1 MLQII
6 SGRRKELP
14 EWFSATR
21 TFGFAMALRVGAESK
36 AVAAIT
42 CTDADSN
49 GHYAFSSV
57 GQLLN
62 LPPEGAGLP
71 GAIAQSRRFD
81 PVGHGHVPIETNASD
96 NGIVLNGSTP
106 GAKYSVSP
114 DCVITSHLTL
124 IFPLS
129 APSSFQGILS
139 EGDQRMALDAYQ
151 GTYEVSSECF
161 VTLNYQSGSGA
172 SARQITIDRP

>member
-1 MLQII
+1 VLQII
-6 SGRRKELP
+6 SGRGKELP

-21 TFGFAMALRVGAESK
+21 TFGFAMALLVGAESK

-42 CTDADSN
+42 CTDADYN

-62 LPPEGAGLP
+62 LPPEGAALL

-81 PVGHGHVPIETNASD
+81 PDGHGHVSIETNASY
-96 NGIVLNGSTP
+96 NGIVLNGYTP

-114 DCVITSHLTL
+114 DCVITFHLTL
-124 IFPLS
+124 PFPLS

-139 EGDQRMALDAYQ
+139 EGSQRMALNATR
-151 GTYEVSSECF
+151 GPT
-161 VTLNYQSGSGA
+161 T
-172 SARQITIDRP
+172 